1 MWMYIVFKEVQKCVC
16 QISETFKVQRPEY
29 DFSHS
34 TFHDFWIRPQAVNK
48 HPKRGVLRTD
58 EQPSHRW
65 MDVTWRPRHSFY
77 FSSDL
82 FCHVR
87 PHCFVSEVSVQQLV
101 YVGPFKAR
109 SRHSRRC
116 HVYNRHTL
124 IWASVCAQN
133 VITSVMQQ
141 ELSQYISPKFVMI
154 KKNKKKTI
162 QAQPSLPIIPGS
174 GSVKSL
180 FIVMTFTSFPLNRD
194 WVENNWLGTRLVWS
208 NWVGLM
214 WVSWQTSL
222 VIIFRAH

>member
-1 MWMYIVFKEVQKCVC
+1 MDGRDTTSQ
-16 QISETFKVQRPEY
+16 TFILFFIRSFLPRP
-29 DFSHS
+29 S
-34 TFHDFWIRPQAVNK
+34 T
-48 HPKRGVLRTD
+48 
-58 EQPSHRW
+58 
-65 MDVTWRPRHSFY
+65 
-77 FSSDL
+77 L
-82 FCHVR
+82 FCIR
-87 PHCFVSEVSVQQLV
+87 SIRSTSVSLC
-101 YVGPFKAR
+101 GPFKAS

-133 VITSVMQQ
+133 IITSVMQQ

-154 KKNKKKTI
+154 KKQKKKTI

-222 VIIFRAH
+222 GIIFRAH